1 MARIDKL
8 IEFLADNRIH
18 LAAMQPDQP
27 IMLDK
32 GGGESE
38 VMNDNPLSA
47 RKIELLLSEILT
59 TDQKERL
66 RASGRAQFEYETGA
80 ETATITA
87 LHRNGK
93 LSVYFSMTGDA
104 SVAPGLG
111 SSSPDS
117 NEHETSTETEPTQPA
132 GGSKDASPVADPSTG
147 DSFPSEAQSDDR
159 PESSDAFAMSIDEG
173 IGEDSSF
180 ADSTA
185 RPTETGA
192 QRGQDVDDLDERSIP
207 MKAPGTRAA
216 IDQYLEIMA
225 EEGCSDLHLTSGNPP
240 LYRKD
245 GEIVHLGDMP
255 SLSPDEVEELL
266 VPIIPDRNYDE
277 FLEIR
282 DTDFSYEIQGVGRF
296 RTNIFMDR
304 VGPGAVFRLIPDEL
318 MTAEDLGLSDE
329 LLELCF
335 LNKGLVLVTG
345 PTGSG
350 KSTTLAAL
358 IDYINRKR
366 TSHIITLEDPIEF
379 VHPNKNCLINQREV
393 GVHTMGFDN
402 AIRAALREDPDI
414 VLVGELRD
422 LETIELALETAET
435 GHVVFGTLHTNTA
448 PSTVDRLIDQFP
460 SDRQAQIRTMLAES
474 LRAVIAQTLCKR
486 KDGGRIAAMEI
497 LMANNAISNHIRQ
510 GKTHQ
515 IPNVME
521 TGGDKGMVKMNEALM
536 EHVQNDIITPDEA
549 FFNAVDKDEMRRML
563 KRAGHHIEVE

>member
-8 IEFLADNRIH
+8 IEFLADKRIH

-27 IMLDK
+27 VMLDK

-38 VMNDNPLSA
+38 VLNDDPLSA
-47 RKIELLLSEILT
+47 RKIEVLLSEILT
-59 TDQKERL
+59 SEQKENL
-66 RASGRAQFEYETGA
+66 RATGRIQFEYEAAG
-80 ETATITA
+80 ETTTITA
-87 LHRNGK
+87 LHRSGK
-93 LSVYFSMTGDA
+93 LSVYFSMTGESSNPLEPGSA
-104 SVAPGLG
+104 STDREERPSSSG
-111 SSSPDS
+111 SSEGSENSRGEAPAR
-117 NEHETSTETEPTQPA
+117 EPEASTE
-132 GGSKDASPVADPSTG
+132 S
-147 DSFPSEAQSDDR
+147 SED
-159 PESSDAFAMSIDEG
+159 FAMSFDEG
-173 IGEDSSF
+173 AGRESSF
-180 ADSTA
+180 ADANA
-185 RPTETGA
+185 RPAETDA
-192 QRGQDVDDLDERSIP
+192 QRGQEVEGLDERSIP
-207 MKAPGTRAA
+207 MKPPGARAA
-216 IDQYLEIMA
+216 VDKYLEIMA

-245 GEIVHLGDMP
+245 GEITHLRNMD

-266 VPIIPDRNYDE
+266 LPIMPDRNYDE

-304 VGPGAVFRLIPDEL
+304 MGPGAVFRLIPEDL

-393 GVHTMGFDN
+393 GVHTMGFNN

-448 PSTVDRLIDQFP
+448 PSTVDRIIDQFP
-460 SDRQAQIRTMLAES
+460 ADRQAQIRTMLAES

-497 LMANNAISNHIRQ
+497 LMANNAVSNYIRQ

-521 TGGDKGMVKMNEALM
+521 TGSDEGMVKLNEALI
-536 EHVQNDIITPDEA
+536 EHVDNGVISPDEA
-549 FFNAVDKDEMRRML
+549 YFNAVDKDEMRRTL
-563 KRAGHHIEVE
+563 ESAGHRIEVE